1 MNEKGGSG
9 STQKK
14 SCLPRPV
21 ARLPCSRSSSTPHPH
36 NQFCQDPPTPFG
48 RGDSRTWD
56 LLWVLLGISFTFST
70 GFWFYIHFLH
80 SEDAKFGISVYFCM
94 ILLISDTIFSGR
106 VQSRTGFF
114 NQLYRAPFGS
124 NFSEFF
130 MIRKV
135 LLVVDDFLDN

>member
-1 MNEKGGSG
+1 MLRNPAYLVRSPVFHVPGR
-9 STQKK
+9 
-14 SCLPRPV
+14 LPRPIPIFSF
-21 ARLPCSRSSSTPHPH
+21 ARTR
-36 NQFCQDPPTPFG
+36 PP
-48 RGDSRTWD
+48 
-56 LLWVLLGISFTFST
+56 LLGGVIAEPGIYCGYYWAFLLLLAR
-70 GFWFYIHFLH
+70 GFGFYIHFLH